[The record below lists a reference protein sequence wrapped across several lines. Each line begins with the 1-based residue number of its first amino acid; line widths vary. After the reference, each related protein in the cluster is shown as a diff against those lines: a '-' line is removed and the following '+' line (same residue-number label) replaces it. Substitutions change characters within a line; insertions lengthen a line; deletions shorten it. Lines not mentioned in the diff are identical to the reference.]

1 MPNYYDSNRQPYR
14 PKMGG
19 FTFFP
24 PMIKFLLFAN
34 ILVFLAEML
43 ILTTISIEGVPL
55 NLYFT
60 RYFALQPIQN
70 DGFYIWQLLTY
81 QFMHGGLGH
90 IFWNMFALWM
100 FGVELENTW
109 GTKRFIQYYLIC
121 GIGAGL
127 VQLATY
133 SLPGQLLVPTVGASG
148 AIFGVL
154 LAFGLTF
161 PNRPIMMFPI
171 FFPIPA
177 KIFVMIYAGIDL
189 LQGIF
194 DKDSSVAH
202 FAHIGGAF
210 FGYMMLKHGDDL
222 KIFYLLDKIF
232 RLPKRKSQKNKNG
245 NVYSIHNNEYNEQI
259 NTSAPM
265 QGSGYCTQ
273 NGDEISQA
281 DIDRILDKISNSGFK
296 SLTDREK
303 RILYEVSKKEN
314 T

>member
-1 MPNYYDSNRQPYR
+1 MPPYYDNNRQPYK
-14 PKMGG
+14 PQMGG
-19 FTFFP
+19 FSFFP
-24 PMIKFLLFAN
+24 PMIKFLLLAN
-34 ILVFLAEML
+34 ILVFLAEAL
-43 ILTTISIEGVPL
+43 ILSTIGLEGVPL
-55 NLYFT
+55 SRYFSH
-60 RYFALQPIQN
+60 YFALQPIQN
-70 DGFYIWQLLTY
+70 GGFYPWQLITY

-90 IFWNMFALWM
+90 IFWNMLALWM
-100 FGVELENTW
+100 FGAELENTW

-127 VQLATY
+127 VQLSTY
-133 SLPGQLLVPTVGASG
+133 YLPEQLLVPTVGASG

-154 LAFGLTF
+154 LGFGLTF

-189 LQGIF
+189 FQGIF

-210 FGYMMLKHGDDL
+210 FGYMLLKHGEEL
-222 KIFYLLDKIF
+222 KIFYVLDKIF
-232 RLPKRKSQKNKNG
+232 RLPVRKAGTSKKG
-245 NVYSIHNNEYNEQI
+245 NIYPMYNNEHI
-259 NTSAPM
+259 HTSTPG

-273 NGDEISQA
+273 NGDEISQVE
-281 DIDRILDKISNSGFK
+281 IDRILDKISSSGYK

-303 RILYEVSKKEN
+303 KILYEVSKKEK